1 MRSLWIA
8 ASLLLAASWLPLGAE
23 WQQPAPPPAVPQ
35 QQPAATP
42 APVTVVL
49 DPAHG
54 GADAGAHG
62 PSGANESEI
71 VLDYARA
78 ARVALE
84 GQGQRVLLTR
94 EDNHGLSYDERSAI
108 INGLHD
114 AVFISLHISSTGPAG
129 TARAYY
135 FGGLA
140 NDAAPPSHITIVP
153 WYQVQ
158 EAHTSESRRLAELVQ
173 AQLALKLPGSPS
185 GPSAAAVR
193 QLRTVAAPAIAVE
206 VSSIGGSDAKQLSE
220 MAQPLG
226 EAVARGIF
234 EFRRDAA
241 AAAPAP
247 GGS

>member
-1 MRSLWIA
+1 M
-8 ASLLLAASWLPLGAE
+8 
-23 WQQPAPPPAVPQ
+23 
-35 QQPAATP
+35 
-42 APVTVVL
+42 
-49 DPAHG
+49 
-54 GADAGAHG
+54 
-62 PSGANESEI
+62 
-71 VLDYARA
+71 LDYARA
-78 ARVALE
+78 VRVALE

-94 EDNHGLSYDERSAI
+94 EGNQGLSYDERSAV
-108 INGLHD
+108 INGAHD
-114 AVFISLHISSTGPAG
+114 AIFISLHVSSTGPAG

-140 NDAAPPSHITIVP
+140 NDAAPPPAGLAAPPSRITIVP

-173 AQLALKLPGSPS
+173 AQLALKLSGSPS

-206 VSSIGGSDAKQLSE
+206 ISSIGSDAKQLSE

-226 EAVARGIF
+226 EAVARGVF

>member
-1 MRSLWIA
+1 M
-8 ASLLLAASWLPLGAE
+8 
-23 WQQPAPPPAVPQ
+23 
-35 QQPAATP
+35 
-42 APVTVVL
+42 
-49 DPAHG
+49 
-54 GADAGAHG
+54 
-62 PSGANESEI
+62 
-71 VLDYARA
+71 LDYARA
-78 ARVALE
+78 VRVALE
-84 GQGQRVLLTR
+84 AQGQLVLLTR
-94 EDNHGLSYDERSAI
+94 EGNQGLSYDERSAM
-108 INGLHD
+108 INGAHD
-114 AVFISLHISSTGPAG
+114 AIFISLHISSTGPAG

-140 NDAAPPSHITIVP
+140 NDAPPPAGVAVPPSHITIVP

-173 AQLALKLPGSPS
+173 AQLALKLSGSPS

-226 EAVARGIF
+226 EAVARGVF
-234 EFRRDAA
+234 EFRRDAVA
-241 AAAPAP
+241 VAPAP